1 MGSQASPANLVPLR
15 NNRLNIVSNL
25 INIVSNLSVCK
36 AILLIFINSNL
47 ADCIWPIGVSISNC
61 WLSIVS
67 NSQLVGQH
75 FLLLTKL
82 HLQPGSD
89 WQNIWFQNLVL
100 LQPLG
105 SASMDIT
112 EISIVSTVWI

>member
-25 INIVSNLSVCK
+25 IVCK
-36 AILLIFINSNL
+36 AIVLIFINSNL

-61 WLSIVS
+61 WLRILSWLVSIS
-67 NSQLVGQH
+67 TADQI
-75 FLLLTKL
+75 

-89 WQNIWFQNLVL
+89 WKNIWFQNLVFT
-100 LQPLG
+100 
-105 SASMDIT
+105 ATIT
-112 EISIVSTVWI
+112 LYKFTYYWICTCFPRLDT

>member
-1 MGSQASPANLVPLR
+1 MGSQASPANLIPLR

-25 INIVSNLSVCK
+25 IVCK
-36 AILLIFINSNL
+36 ANLLIFINSNL

-67 NSQLVGQH
+67 NTQLVGQH

-89 WQNIWFQNLVL
+89 WKKIWFQNLVL
-100 LQPLG
+100 T
-105 SASMDIT
+105 ATIT
-112 EISIVSTVWI
+112 LYKFTYYWICTCFPRLDT